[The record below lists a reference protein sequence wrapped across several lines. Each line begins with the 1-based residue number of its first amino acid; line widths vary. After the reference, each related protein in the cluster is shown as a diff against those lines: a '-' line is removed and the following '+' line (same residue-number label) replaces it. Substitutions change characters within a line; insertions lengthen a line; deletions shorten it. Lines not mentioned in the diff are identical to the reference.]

1 MKSIFDKE
9 KFNMAIGEIMTKHVI
24 SVRPHTSAEVCA
36 RLMIENKIGS
46 VVVVDD
52 KEKIVGI
59 ITKENLIKHVLAQ
72 NASAEIVKAFEVMSS
87 PVITASPSI
96 SITQAMHKMFKEGI
110 RHLIVTNSEGKLV
123 GICTD
128 TDIFKVV
135 PTLIF
140 LEQEYLKIVE
150 QDQNQPLESIAGYC
164 DDCKEYSDSLT
175 LVDGKYLCPDCLPE
189 EYQEISPAEE

>member
-87 PVITASPSI
+87 PVITASPSM
-96 SITQAMHKMFKEGI
+96 SVTQAMHKMFKEGI

-150 QDQNQPLESIAGYC
+150 QDQGQTLESIAGYC

-189 EYQEISPAEE
+189 EYREVSPAEE